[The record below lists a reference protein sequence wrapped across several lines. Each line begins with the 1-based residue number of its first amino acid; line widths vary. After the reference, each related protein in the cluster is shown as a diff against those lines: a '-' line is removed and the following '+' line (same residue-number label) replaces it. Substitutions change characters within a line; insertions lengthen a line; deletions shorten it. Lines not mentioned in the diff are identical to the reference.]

1 MENPLEHETLAVAC
15 HVGFQRGLLIHLNF
29 LGTLGPQAVVESEV
43 G

>member
-1 MENPLEHETLAVAC
+1 MQNLLEDETLSVAC
-15 HVGFQRGLLIHLNF
+15 HVRFQIGLLIHLNF